1 MLDVLIVG
9 AGPAGC
15 AAAVYLKRYGFNVK
29 IIEKSLVGGNVVFT
43 NKVDNYLGIF
53 DETGLNLS
61 MKFKEHLKFLDIEI
75 INDEVLNIEKKDNF
89 IVNLKNTSL
98 ESKYLVIASGRTFR
112 RLGIENEEKYVGRG
126 ISFCSICDGPMTKNK
141 DIVIV
146 GGGNSAFEETLHLA
160 KYAKNITIL
169 VRDEIRA
176 DKYLVDKVKALD
188 NVTIS
193 LKEEIIE
200 YGGEPYL
207 SYIVTNKRKLNVD
220 AVFLYIGLT
229 PEIEYLKNLD
239 LNIKNN
245 YIEVDKNYKT
255 SIDRCYAVGDVIVKR
270 MYQIATSVAEGV
282 EAAFSINEDNI

>member
-1 MLDVLIVG
+1 MIDVLIVG

-29 IIEKSLVGGNVVFT
+29 VIEKSIVGGNVVFT

-61 MKFKEHLKFLDIEI
+61 TKFKEHLKFLDIEI
-75 INDEVLNIEKKDNF
+75 INDQVLSIEKKDNF
-89 IVNLKNTSL
+89 ILKLKNSTL
-98 ESKYLVIASGRTFR
+98 ESKYLILASGRTFK
-112 RLGIENEEKYVGRG
+112 RLGLENEEKYVGRG
-126 ISFCSICDGPMTKNK
+126 ISFCAICDGPMTKNK
-141 DIVIV
+141 NIVVV

-160 KYAKNITIL
+160 KYAKEITIL

-176 DKYLVDKVKALD
+176 DKYLVDKVKSLD

-193 LKEEIIE
+193 LKEEILE
-200 YGGEPYL
+200 YKGDMYL
-207 SYIVTNKRKLNVD
+207 TSIVTNKREINVD
-220 AVFLYIGLT
+220 AVFLYVGLV
-229 PEIEYLKNLD
+229 PQIDYLKDLN

-245 YIEVDKNYKT
+245 YIIVDKNYKT
-255 SIDRCYAVGDVIVKR
+255 NIDRCYAVGDVIDKR

>member
-1 MLDVLIVG
+1 MIDVLIVG

-29 IIEKSLVGGNVVFT
+29 VIEKSIVGGNVVFT

-61 MKFKEHLKFLDIEI
+61 TKFKEHLKFLDIEI
-75 INDEVLNIEKKDNF
+75 INDQVLSIEKNDNF
-89 IVNLKNTSL
+89 ILKLKNSTL
-98 ESKYLVIASGRTFR
+98 ESKYLILASGRTFK
-112 RLGIENEEKYVGRG
+112 RLGLENEEKYVGRG
-126 ISFCSICDGPMTKNK
+126 ISFCAICDGPMTKNK
-141 DIVIV
+141 NIVVV

-160 KYAKNITIL
+160 KYAKEITIL

-176 DKYLVDKVKALD
+176 DKYLVDKVKSLD

-193 LKEEIIE
+193 LKEEILE
-200 YGGEPYL
+200 YKGDIYL
-207 SYIVTNKRKLNVD
+207 TSIVTNKREINVD
-220 AVFLYIGLT
+220 AVFLYVGLV
-229 PEIEYLKNLD
+229 PQIDYLKDLN

-245 YIEVDKNYKT
+245 YIIVDKNYKT
-255 SIDRCYAVGDVIVKR
+255 NIDRCYAAGDVIDKR

>member
-1 MLDVLIVG
+1 MIDVLIVG

-29 IIEKSLVGGNVVFT
+29 VIEKSIVGGNVVFT

-61 MKFKEHLKFLDIEI
+61 TKFKEHLKFLDIEI
-75 INDEVLNIEKKDNF
+75 INDQVLSIEKKDNF
-89 IVNLKNTSL
+89 ILKLKNSTL
-98 ESKYLVIASGRTFR
+98 ESKYLILASGRTFK
-112 RLGIENEEKYVGRG
+112 RLGLENEEKYVGRG
-126 ISFCSICDGPMTKNK
+126 ISFCAICDGPMTKNK
-141 DIVIV
+141 NIVVV

-160 KYAKNITIL
+160 KYAKEITIL

-176 DKYLVDKVKALD
+176 DKYLVDKVKSLD

-193 LKEEIIE
+193 LKEEILE
-200 YGGEPYL
+200 YKGDIYL
-207 SYIVTNKRKLNVD
+207 TSIVTNKREINVD
-220 AVFLYIGLT
+220 AVFLYVGLV
-229 PEIEYLKNLD
+229 PQIDYLKDLN
-239 LNIKNN
+239 LNIKNK
-245 YIEVDKNYKT
+245 YIIVDKNYKT
-255 SIDRCYAVGDVIVKR
+255 NIDRCYAVGDVIDKR

>member
-1 MLDVLIVG
+1 MMDVLIIG

-29 IIEKSLVGGNVVFT
+29 VIEKSIVGGNVVFT

-61 MKFKEHLKFLDIEI
+61 NKFKEHLKFLNIEI
-75 INDEVLNIEKKDNF
+75 INDEVISVEKNENF
-89 IVNLKNTSL
+89 KVTLKNGVL

-112 RLGIENEEKYVGRG
+112 RLGLLNEEKYVGRG
-126 ISFCSICDGPMTKNK
+126 ISFCAICDGPMAKNRS
-141 DIVIV
+141 VVVV

-160 KYAKNITIL
+160 KYAKDITIL

-176 DKYLVDKVKALD
+176 DKILVDKVKELE

-193 LKEEIIE
+193 LQEEILE
-200 YGGEPYL
+200 YKGDNYL
-207 SYIVTNKRKLNVD
+207 TSIVTNKRELNVD
-220 AVFLYIGLT
+220 IVFLYVGLI
-229 PEIEYLKNLD
+229 PKIEYLKNLD

-245 YIEVDKNYKT
+245 YIVVDKDYKT
-255 SIDRCYAVGDVIVKR
+255 NIDKCYAVGDVIEKR
-270 MYQIATSVAEGV
+270 MYQIINSAAEGA
-282 EAAFSINEDNI
+282 EAAFSINKDNI

>member
-1 MLDVLIVG
+1 MIDVLIVG

-29 IIEKSLVGGNVVFT
+29 VIEKSIVGGNVVFT

-61 MKFKEHLKFLDIEI
+61 NKFKEHLKFLDIEI
-75 INDEVLNIEKKDNF
+75 INDEVISVEKNENF
-89 IVNLKNTSL
+89 KVTLKNGVL

-112 RLGIENEEKYVGRG
+112 RLGLLNEEKYVGRG
-126 ISFCSICDGPMTKNK
+126 ISFCAICDGPMAKNRS
-141 DIVIV
+141 VVVV

-160 KYAKNITIL
+160 KYAKDITIL

-176 DKYLVDKVKALD
+176 DKILVDKVKELE

-193 LKEEIIE
+193 LQEEILE
-200 YGGEPYL
+200 YKGDNYL
-207 SYIVTNKRKLNVD
+207 TSIVTNKRELNVD
-220 AVFLYIGLT
+220 IVFLYVGLI
-229 PEIEYLKNLD
+229 PKIEYLKNLD

-245 YIEVDKNYKT
+245 YIVVDKDYKT
-255 SIDRCYAVGDVIVKR
+255 NIDKCYAVGDVIDKR
-270 MYQIATSVAEGV
+270 MYQIVTSVAEGA
-282 EAAFSINEDNI
+282 EAAFSINKDNI

>member
-1 MLDVLIVG
+1 MIDVLIVG

-29 IIEKSLVGGNVVFT
+29 VIEKSIVGGNVVFT

-61 MKFKEHLKFLDIEI
+61 TKFKEHLKFLDIEI
-75 INDEVLNIEKKDNF
+75 INDQVLSIEKKDNF
-89 IVNLKNTSL
+89 ILKLKNSTL
-98 ESKYLVIASGRTFR
+98 ESKYLILASGRTFK
-112 RLGIENEEKYVGRG
+112 RLGLENEEKYVGRG
-126 ISFCSICDGPMTKNK
+126 ISFCAICDGPMTKNK
-141 DIVIV
+141 NIVVV

-160 KYAKNITIL
+160 KYAKEITIL

-176 DKYLVDKVKALD
+176 DKYLVDKVKSLD

-193 LKEEIIE
+193 LKEEILE
-200 YGGEPYL
+200 YKGDIYL
-207 SYIVTNKRKLNVD
+207 TSIVTNKREINVD
-220 AVFLYIGLT
+220 AVFLYVGLV
-229 PEIEYLKNLD
+229 PQIDYLKDLN

-245 YIEVDKNYKT
+245 YIIVDKNYKT
-255 SIDRCYAVGDVIVKR
+255 NIDRCYAVGDVIDKR

>member
-1 MLDVLIVG
+1 MIDVLIVG

-29 IIEKSLVGGNVVFT
+29 VIEKSIVGGNVVFT

-61 MKFKEHLKFLDIEI
+61 TKFKEHLKFLDIEI
-75 INDEVLNIEKKDNF
+75 INDQVLSIEKNDNF
-89 IVNLKNTSL
+89 ILKLKNSTL
-98 ESKYLVIASGRTFR
+98 ESKYLILASGRTFK
-112 RLGIENEEKYVGRG
+112 RLGLENEEKYVGRG
-126 ISFCSICDGPMTKNK
+126 ISFCAICDGPMTKNK
-141 DIVIV
+141 NIVVV

-160 KYAKNITIL
+160 KYAKEITIL

-176 DKYLVDKVKALD
+176 DKYLVDKVKSLD

-193 LKEEIIE
+193 LKEEILE
-200 YGGEPYL
+200 YKGDIYL
-207 SYIVTNKRKLNVD
+207 TSIVTNKREINVD
-220 AVFLYIGLT
+220 AVFLYVGLV
-229 PEIEYLKNLD
+229 PQIDYLKDLN

-245 YIEVDKNYKT
+245 YIIVDKNYKT
-255 SIDRCYAVGDVIVKR
+255 NIDRCYAVGDVIDKR

>member
-1 MLDVLIVG
+1 MIDVLIVG

-29 IIEKSLVGGNVVFT
+29 VIEKSIVGGNVVFT

-61 MKFKEHLKFLDIEI
+61 TKFKEHLKFLDIEI
-75 INDEVLNIEKKDNF
+75 INDQVLSIEKKDNF
-89 IVNLKNTSL
+89 ILKLKNSTL
-98 ESKYLVIASGRTFR
+98 ESKYLILASGRTFKK
-112 RLGIENEEKYVGRG
+112 LGLENEEKYVGRG
-126 ISFCSICDGPMTKNK
+126 ISFCAICDGPMTKNK
-141 DIVIV
+141 NIVVV

-160 KYAKNITIL
+160 KYAKKITIL

-176 DKYLVDKVKALD
+176 DKYLVDKVKSLD

-193 LKEEIIE
+193 LKEEILE
-200 YGGEPYL
+200 YKGDIYL
-207 SYIVTNKRKLNVD
+207 TSIVTNKREINVD
-220 AVFLYIGLT
+220 AVFLYVGLV
-229 PEIEYLKNLD
+229 PQIDYLEDLN

-245 YIEVDKNYKT
+245 YIIVDKNYKT
-255 SIDRCYAVGDVIVKR
+255 NIDRCYAVGDVIDKR

>member
-1 MLDVLIVG
+1 MIDVLIIG

-29 IIEKSLVGGNVVFT
+29 VIEKSIVGGNVVFT

-61 MKFKEHLKFLDIEI
+61 NKFKEHLKFLDIEI
-75 INDEVLNIEKKDNF
+75 INDEVISVEKNENF
-89 IVNLKNTSL
+89 KVTLKNGVL

-112 RLGIENEEKYVGRG
+112 RLGLLNEEKYVGRG
-126 ISFCSICDGPMTKNK
+126 ISFCAICDGPMAKNRS
-141 DIVIV
+141 VVVV

-160 KYAKNITIL
+160 KYAKDITIL

-176 DKYLVDKVKALD
+176 DKILVDKVKELD

-193 LKEEIIE
+193 LQEEILE
-200 YGGEPYL
+200 YKGDNYL
-207 SYIVTNKRKLNVD
+207 TSIVTNKRELNVD
-220 AVFLYIGLT
+220 IVFLYVGLI
-229 PEIEYLKNLD
+229 PKIEYLKNLD

-245 YIEVDKNYKT
+245 YIVVDKDYKT
-255 SIDRCYAVGDVIVKR
+255 NIDKCYAVGDVIEKR
-270 MYQIATSVAEGV
+270 MYQIINSAAEGA
-282 EAAFSINEDNI
+282 EAAFSINKDNI

>member
-1 MLDVLIVG
+1 MIDVLIVG

-29 IIEKSLVGGNVVFT
+29 VIEKSIVGGNVVFT

-61 MKFKEHLKFLDIEI
+61 TKFKEHLKFLDIEI
-75 INDEVLNIEKKDNF
+75 INDQVLSIEKKDNF
-89 IVNLKNTSL
+89 ILKLKNSTL
-98 ESKYLVIASGRTFR
+98 ESKYLILASGRTFK
-112 RLGIENEEKYVGRG
+112 RLGLENEEKYVGRG
-126 ISFCSICDGPMTKNK
+126 ISFCAICDGPMTKNK
-141 DIVIV
+141 NIVVV

-160 KYAKNITIL
+160 KYAKEITIL

-176 DKYLVDKVKALD
+176 DKYLVDKVKSLD

-193 LKEEIIE
+193 LKEEILE
-200 YGGEPYL
+200 YKGDVYL
-207 SYIVTNKRKLNVD
+207 TSIVTNKREINVD
-220 AVFLYIGLT
+220 AVFLYVGLV
-229 PEIEYLKNLD
+229 PQIDYLKDLN

-245 YIEVDKNYKT
+245 YIIVDKNYKT
-255 SIDRCYAVGDVIVKR
+255 NIDRCYAVGDVIDKR

>member
-1 MLDVLIVG
+1 MIDVLIVG

-29 IIEKSLVGGNVVFT
+29 VIEKSIVGGNVVFT

-61 MKFKEHLKFLDIEI
+61 TKFKEHLKFLDIEI
-75 INDEVLNIEKKDNF
+75 INDQVLSIEKKDNF
-89 IVNLKNTSL
+89 ILKLKNSTL
-98 ESKYLVIASGRTFR
+98 ESKYLILASGRTFKK
-112 RLGIENEEKYVGRG
+112 LGLENEEKYVGRG
-126 ISFCSICDGPMTKNK
+126 ISFCAICDGPMTKNK
-141 DIVIV
+141 NIVVV

-160 KYAKNITIL
+160 KYAKEITIL

-176 DKYLVDKVKALD
+176 DKYLVDKVKSLD

-193 LKEEIIE
+193 LKEEILE
-200 YGGEPYL
+200 YKGDMYL
-207 SYIVTNKRKLNVD
+207 TSIVTNKREINVD
-220 AVFLYIGLT
+220 AVFLYVGLV
-229 PEIEYLKNLD
+229 PQIDYLKDLN

-245 YIEVDKNYKT
+245 YIIVDKNYKT
-255 SIDRCYAVGDVIVKR
+255 NIDRCYAVGDVIDKR